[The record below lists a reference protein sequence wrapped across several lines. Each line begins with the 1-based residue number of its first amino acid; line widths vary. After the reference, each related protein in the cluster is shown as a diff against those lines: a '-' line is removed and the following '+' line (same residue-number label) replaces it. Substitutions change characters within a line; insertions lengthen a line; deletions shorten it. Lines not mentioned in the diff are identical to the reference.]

1 MLVLTAGM
9 LAACATAPMQGE
21 LDHARAL
28 MNTGRVKEAYT
39 RLAEL
44 NAQYPGSVETTA
56 AYKVALERYSGLLSS
71 AASEATTQKRYDDAD
86 ALYNVLAG
94 LPGQGAR
101 AQSGL
106 ASVQTA
112 RGHAA
117 SVAVS
122 GPVPVPPVAAAT
134 PLPPVAA
141 AAPAVVPPPAPAAT
155 APRPAAVSA
164 PATAPTPA
172 PSAAR
177 PAATVPPS
185 AAAPA
190 PAGGMA
196 NNVEEGLNRRISM
209 QFKDA
214 SVRSLFDVISKTAG
228 LNVIIDKDV
237 PQDLKTSIF
246 LKNTTVAA
254 AIEKILITTQLS
266 KRNLDDNTLLIFPDD
281 PAKQH
286 DHREMLVRAFHLGNA
301 DAKAVANSL
310 KTILKANNM
319 VVDEK
324 LNMIMLRDTVEVIRA
339 AEKIVALQDVPE
351 PEVMLEVEILE
362 VNVDYLRNLG
372 VSWPSGVSFSVPTA
386 ENAGKLTLNDLMK
399 LNSSGIGVSDLKL
412 GINAQDK
419 NGNLNLLANPRIRAK
434 NREKARILIGERLP
448 NITTTLN
455 NSGFAAESINYIEVG
470 LKLEFE
476 PQVFAGNEVV
486 IRIGL
491 EVSAAQPAT
500 ISTSNGSTA
509 YQISTRN
516 ANTALRLKDGENQ
529 ILAGLIQDQD
539 VKQTT
544 GLPWLS
550 SVPILG
556 RLFGTNSDQ
565 KNKKEIVLS
574 ITPRLVRGITRPE
587 SVEYSAGTGSSL
599 RGRRPGGG
607 EFGASADSTGQFGAD
622 PNSSLQQGG
631 AQIEAIRIPL
641 QSSPRRERDED

>member
-39 RLAEL
+39 RLADL
-44 NAQYPGSVETTA
+44 HSQYPGSVETSA

-71 AASEATTQKRYDDAD
+71 AASEATTQKRYDDAE

-94 LPGQGAR
+94 LPGQTAR

-106 ASVQTA
+106 SSVQTA

-122 GPVPVPPVAAAT
+122 EPVAKAPATAAA
-134 PLPPVAA
+134 PLPPTTTTPV
-141 AAPAVVPPPAPAAT
+141 APAAT
-155 APRPAAVSA
+155 APAAA
-164 PATAPTPA
+164 PAV
-172 PSAAR
+172 AAA
-177 PAATVPPS
+177 PAATAVRPPAT

-190 PAGGMA
+190 PKPAALATAGGMA

-254 AIEKILITTQLS
+254 AIEKILITTQLN

-310 KTILKANNM
+310 KTVLKANNM

-324 LNMIMLRDTVEVIRA
+324 LNMIMLRDTVEVIRM

-455 NSGFAAESINYIEVG
+455 NTGFAAESINYIEVG

-476 PQVFAGNEVV
+476 PQVYAGNEVV

-491 EVSAAQPAT
+491 EVSSAQPAT
-500 ISTSNGSTA
+500 VSTSNGSTA

-550 SVPILG
+550 SVPVLG

-574 ITPRLVRGITRPE
+574 ITPRLVRGITRPDNA
-587 SVEYSAGTGSSL
+587 EYSAGTGSSL

-607 EFGASADSTGQFGAD
+607 EFGASADSAGTGAFGAD
-622 PNSSLQQGG
+622 NGNFQQGG